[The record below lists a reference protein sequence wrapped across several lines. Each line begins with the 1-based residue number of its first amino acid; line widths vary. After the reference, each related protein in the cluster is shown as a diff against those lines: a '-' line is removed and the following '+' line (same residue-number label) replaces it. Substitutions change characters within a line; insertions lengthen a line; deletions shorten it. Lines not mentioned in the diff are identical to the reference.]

1 MSGTYASTDPKRLR
15 DPRYS
20 ILERS
25 MNDRIGVMID
35 LYVGLLDF
43 CKTEPVDQKLFK
55 VKVDDFDRWYK
66 SLSHADQG
74 EYAHQLQLHLTRDGA
89 VC

>member
-1 MSGTYASTDPKRLR
+1 
-15 DPRYS
+15 
-20 ILERS
+20 

-43 CKTEPVDQKLFK
+43 CKTETVDQKLFR
-55 VKVDDFDRWYK
+55 VKADDFDRWYK

-74 EYAHQLQLHLTRDGA
+74 EYAHQLQQNLSSRGDTCVL
-89 VC
+89 